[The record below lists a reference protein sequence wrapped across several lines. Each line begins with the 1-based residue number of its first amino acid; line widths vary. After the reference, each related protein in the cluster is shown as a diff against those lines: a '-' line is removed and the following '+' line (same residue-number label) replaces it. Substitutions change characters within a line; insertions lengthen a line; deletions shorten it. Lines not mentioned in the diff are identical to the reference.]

1 MQRNEE
7 AKKSMFTFYSAV
19 PRLRSKLYR
28 HSLFKERDCVNFSLE
43 GENIQYDVRKRS
55 GRKTRPSREQ
65 PRAAS
70 AATAVQINVSPAY
83 RLLIYGPTYDR

>member
-7 AKKSMFTFYSAV
+7 AKKSMFTFYFAV

-28 HSLFKERDCVNFSLE
+28 HGLFKERDCVNFSPE

-55 GRKTRPSREQ
+55 GPKMRPSREQ
-65 PRAAS
+65 PGAAS
-70 AATAVQINVSPAY
+70 AAVQINVSPAY